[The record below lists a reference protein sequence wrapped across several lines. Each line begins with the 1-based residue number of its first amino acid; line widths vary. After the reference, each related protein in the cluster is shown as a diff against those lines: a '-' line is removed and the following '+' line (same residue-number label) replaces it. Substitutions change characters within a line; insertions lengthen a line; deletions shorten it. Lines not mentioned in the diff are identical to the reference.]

1 MANKQKNL
9 WVQGISEML
18 PPKNPK
24 VCKFDLEVK
33 RLRLKEH
40 QYKGSDELRIWCSHN
55 NYKRY
60 IPEDLLA
67 HWNLLPKPELEP
79 ETYHISIRDALRLC

>member
-1 MANKQKNL
+1 MSTRQQDL

-18 PPKNPK
+18 PPKNPT

-60 IPEDLLA
+60 IPEYLLT
-67 HWNLLPKPELEP
+67 HWKLLPKQDMEP
-79 ETYHISIRDALRLC
+79 ETYSVSKRDAFGLC